1 VYVVSAVPPVLCCA
15 VLCCASLDGPLFK
28 AVNGEL
34 ANLRWDLPAASM
46 PAYYGKAGRK
56 SFTSDWQLLAN
67 FTRGLAGGGAVNRPS
82 WAGPGGG
89 DQLVVQ

>member
-1 VYVVSAVPPVLCCA
+1 
-15 VLCCASLDGPLFK
+15 LFK

-67 FTRGLAGGGAVNRPS
+67 FTRGLAGGGAVNR
-82 WAGPGGG
+82 
-89 DQLVVQ
+89 